1 MTGLLRIARLHIALE
16 GVEPAVWR
24 RVEVPLQT
32 SLKVLHEVIQ
42 AAMPFRN
49 RHLFLFEVDG
59 RRYTQPDPD
68 GMFGQGMGLA
78 RNMRLA
84 ALVARGE
91 TGFRYTYDLGD
102 DWSHAITIEA
112 VDTVDD
118 APLYPRLVDGAG
130 RAPPEDVGG
139 VPGFETFREAMA
151 DPAHPLHPELVE
163 WHGGPFPAAEPDRTT
178 ITVLMAALAR
188 RRALGQEGYLRSLA
202 LRIDQG
208 GQDAGQEADSH

>member
-1 MTGLLRIARLHIALE
+1 MTDQLRIARLHVTLE

-42 AAMPFRN
+42 AAMPFQN
-49 RHLFLFEVDG
+49 RHLYLFEVEG

-68 GMFGQGMGLA
+68 GMFARDMGHV

-84 ALVARGE
+84 ALFARGV
-91 TGFRYTYDLGD
+91 TAFRYTYDFGD
-102 DWSHAITIEA
+102 DWNHIITIEA
-112 VDTVDD
+112 VDTVDE

-139 VPGFETFREAMA
+139 LPGFETFREAMA
-151 DPAHPLHPELVE
+151 DPAHPQHRELVE
-163 WHGGPFPAAEPDRTT
+163 WHGGPFPADEPDIAT
-178 ITVLMAALAR
+178 ITARMEALAR
-188 RRALGQEGYLRSLA
+188 RRALGHEGFLRSLA
-202 LRIDQG
+202 LRADQG
-208 GQDAGQEADSH
+208 KPGA